1 MSAPSLNQSA
11 QDRTLPWWTWIAAL
25 LILNAGSQVSVL
37 FKIDHGISAIY
48 LPTALGVV
56 LVNWWGPWR
65 VIPLVYINAVISSF
79 LWGITDVGH
88 WFIYSIPETL
98 MVSVSWYLFT
108 MVAKGKY
115 WLPDIQNLLKFLL
128 FGIIL
133 PIIPELLTLEF
144 MFITIGGHGTENFA
158 FDLLRNCLG
167 EFTSGFGI
175 ALPLMYYGTPLMQR
189 WKLTRSSS
197 KIFSRRIVLTQLQW
211 VELVFIFCLLL
222 SFVFIIDFKRYWFV
236 YGVFSLYAAIRF
248 GFGVATLTNL
258 YIYLITYILPFM
270 FLKDQAINLR
280 NDKYMVDVFLGISV
294 LYVFA
299 AVVGRVISDLM
310 GIERK
315 IKNRNK
321 ELEIANAEMDRFVYS
336 VSHDLSAPLKSI
348 LGLVNV
354 SRFDT
359 AESNQYFNKIEKS
372 VNKMEAFIN
381 EILDYSRNKRLSVVA
396 EQIKLKELCTEILDN
411 LRYTEGFQQIQIDMS
426 GIKQNEIQHD
436 KTRIKIILNNLLSN
450 AIKYQ
455 KNLPNHYPEIRISAY
470 RENTVFI
477 ISVEDNGDG
486 IRSELQSRI
495 FDMFY
500 RGTDKS
506 KGSGLGLY
514 IAKEAAEKMNASL
527 VMISNYGE
535 GSTFK
540 LILN

>member
-1 MSAPSLNQSA
+1 MAIPALQQPA
-11 QDRTLPWWTWIAAL
+11 QERTLPWWTWVAGL
-25 LILNAGSQVSVL
+25 LILHAGSQISVL

-56 LVNWWGPWR
+56 LVNWWGPR
-65 VIPLVYINAVISSF
+65 KIIPLVYLNAVGSSF
-79 LWGITDVGH
+79 LWGIPDVKD
-88 WFIYSIPETL
+88 WFIYSIPETI
-98 MVSVSWYLFT
+98 MVFLSWYLFT
-108 MVAKGKY
+108 VVAKGKY

-133 PIIPELLTLEF
+133 PIIPELLILETL
-144 MFITIGGHGTENFA
+144 FIAIGGHTPESFA
-158 FDLLRNCLG
+158 FDFLRNCLG

-189 WKLTRSSS
+189 LKLTRYHHR
-197 KIFSRRIVLTQLQW
+197 IFNRRISLSQYQW
-211 VELVFIFCLLL
+211 IELIFVFCLLL

-248 GFGVATLTNL
+248 GFGIATLTNL
-258 YIYLITYILPFM
+258 YIYLVTYILPYM
-270 FLKDQAINLR
+270 LSKGQAINLR

-315 IKNRNK
+315 LMNRNK
-321 ELEIANAEMDRFVYS
+321 ELEVANAEMDRFVYS

-354 SRFDT
+354 GRFDT
-359 AESNQYFNKIEKS
+359 TESQQYFGKIEKS

-411 LRYTEGFQQIQIDMS
+411 LKYTEGFQAIKVDMT
-426 GIKQNEIQHD
+426 GIEQNEILND

-455 KNLPNHYPEIRISAY
+455 KNMPDHQPQIKISAY
-470 RENTVFI
+470 KMNASVI
-477 ISVEDNGDG
+477 IEVEDNGDG
-486 IRSELQSRI
+486 IRPEFQPRI
-495 FDMFY
+495 FEMFY

-514 IAKEAAEKMNASL
+514 IAKEAAEKLNAILMVS
-527 VMISNYGE
+527 SDYGV
-535 GSTFK
+535 GSKFK
-540 LILN
+540 LVIN